1 MSWRG
6 AVARRKLE
14 FDFILDEWPP
24 GAQGQALQSLVASG
38 DVVAA
43 PLPHGF
49 VGMTI
54 RHSRMMVYVEAGRLH
69 VKQVLPPPSGPSP
82 STAVPV
88 PVLDRIQDSRF

>member
-1 MSWRG
+1 MTWRG
-6 AVARRKLE
+6 AVSIRRLE
-14 FDFILDEWPP
+14 FDFFLDEWPN

-38 DVVAA
+38 DVVAT

-49 VGMTI
+49 VGLTI
-54 RHSRMMVYVEAGRLH
+54 RHTRMMVYVEAGRLH
-69 VKQVLPPPSGPSP
+69 VKQVLPPPIGPAP